1 MKPKFYKLTKELF
14 QNGLKKITFF
24 DMYKLDDDIEWFK
37 AMYARNFYWVLNEDF
52 YEDVLSNEESKEVTL
67 EEFQTEEGQK
77 KYWNNFLMELIN
89 ARQGGTLLDKII
101 DDGYGSTNVVVKID
115 EEYYIIVKDDDDEI
129 ESGED
134 VSEEIEELFH
144 LKINPS
150 EIEEFVKTHNAEE
163 VEEKYAVKDYKD
175 EFWSL

>member
-1 MKPKFYKLTKELF
+1 MKPKFYRLTKELF
-14 QNGLKKITFF
+14 QNGVKEITFS

-52 YEDVLSNEESKEVTL
+52 YEDVLSNEECKEVTL

-77 KYWNNFLMELIN
+77 KYWNNFLMELIY
-89 ARQGGTLLDKII
+89 ARQKGALLDKII
-101 DDGYGSTNVVVKID
+101 DEGYGPTNVVAKID
-115 EEYYIIVKDDDDEI
+115 EEYYIIVTDDEI

-150 EIEEFVKTHNAEE
+150 EIEEFVKTHSAEE

-175 EFWSL
+175 EFWTL